1 MSNTGKSLSRK
12 ELNIKTKFIERMW
25 TYLDSNFS
33 KFSKPNQL
41 KIALELVKKNIPQ
54 TVEGDIR
61 YTAMSMIRIEQK
73 PMDLDIGEIPKDV
86 QERMQ

>member
-1 MSNTGKSLSRK
+1 
-12 ELNIKTKFIERMW
+12 MW
-25 TYLDSNFS
+25 SYLDSNFS

-54 TVEGDIR
+54 TVEGEIK

-73 PMDLDIGEIPKDV
+73 AMNLDALGEDIPKPIKD
-86 QERMQ
+86 RM